1 MVKDYN
7 FSDEH
12 VDKEDGLCEKALK
25 VHLRF
30 QIPFWSLVWGPTWS
44 PPGILTKKALWAK

>member
-25 VHLRF
+25 VH
-30 QIPFWSLVWGPTWS
+30 VCV
-44 PPGILTKKALWAK
+44 KY